1 MAEHYYYQLPDE
13 NFYQEASLL
22 LKNNSKQDSFV
33 DVFLMNSETAPQKL
47 RLALKGLE
55 SLKIEVKKIFP
66 SEDSMA
72 YLFVDISNKNGV
84 SAAIEYES
92 IRLALASQT
101 GVEYKDLKAQKLKL
115 HNFSAMPSTFKVFD
129 NNNQQIDQIKVKAYS
144 TLKIELKNQGSKILS
159 DQPSLISQTIEESWQ
174 FLTPAN
180 YQLQKKKNAAYFLVS
195 SRADHRYSFVIELK
209 DPRKI
214 KDARKYLEE
223 DDKNHFHIVNGKI
236 TKNDLSNIQSGLDNK
251 TAWSWKLSDIEFASF
266 GGSFCNL
273 HSLEIE
279 INLKKL
285 LEIDAR
291 SCNWQFRILKEL

>member
-159 DQPSLISQTIEESWQ
+159 DQPSLISQTIE
-174 FLTPAN
+174 
-180 YQLQKKKNAAYFLVS
+180 
-195 SRADHRYSFVIELK
+195 
-209 DPRKI
+209 
-214 KDARKYLEE
+214 
-223 DDKNHFHIVNGKI
+223 
-236 TKNDLSNIQSGLDNK
+236 
-251 TAWSWKLSDIEFASF
+251 
-266 GGSFCNL
+266 
-273 HSLEIE
+273 
-279 INLKKL
+279 
-285 LEIDAR
+285 
-291 SCNWQFRILKEL
+291 